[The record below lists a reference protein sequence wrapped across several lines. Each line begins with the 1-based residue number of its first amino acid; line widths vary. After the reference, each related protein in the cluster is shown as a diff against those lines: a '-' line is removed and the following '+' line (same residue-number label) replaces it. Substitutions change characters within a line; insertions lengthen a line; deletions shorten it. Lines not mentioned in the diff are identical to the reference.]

1 MEKKIII
8 RKFSKIDRK
17 DVRRIACET
26 AFWGSSKYDFFED
39 DEILADLLTLYY
51 TDYEPDYCFVATY
64 NGSVVGYLIGA
75 ENVQVMNRVFYFRI
89 IPKLSLKS
97 IYRGLVFKKN
107 TGTFLF
113 HCLMSFFKG
122 EFFASD
128 FTSEYPATL
137 HINIDKDFHNS
148 GIGRM
153 LINKYLDFLK
163 KEKVKGLHFGT
174 TSEGAR
180 GFFTRMDFKLLLTKK
195 RTYLRYKIGKE
206 QVFYVFG
213 KEV

>member
-1 MEKKIII
+1 MKERIII
-8 RKFSKIDRK
+8 RKFLERDRK

-26 AFWGSSKYDFFED
+26 AFWGSSRYEFFED

-64 NGSVVGYLIGA
+64 NNSVIGYLIGA
-75 ENVQVMNRVFYFRI
+75 KNVQVMNRVFYFRI

-97 IYRGLVFKKN
+97 IYRGLIFKKN
-107 TGTFLF
+107 TGVFLF
-113 HCLMSFFKG
+113 HCLIGLFKG
-122 EFFASD
+122 EFSTAD
-128 FTSEYPATL
+128 FSLEYPATL
-137 HINIDKDFHNS
+137 HINIDKDFHSS
-148 GIGRM
+148 GIGRK
-153 LINKYLDFLK
+153 LIDKYLGFLK
-163 KEKVKGLHFGT
+163 EVKVKGVHLGT

-180 GFFTRMDFKLLLTKK
+180 GFFTRMGFKLLLTKK

>member
-1 MEKKIII
+1 MEKKIIV

-26 AFWGSSKYDFFED
+26 AFWGNSKYDFFED

-97 IYRGLVFKKN
+97 IYRGLIFKKN
-107 TGTFLF
+107 TSKFLF
-113 HCLMSFFKG
+113 HCLIGFFKG
-122 EFFASD
+122 EFSAAEFSL
-128 FTSEYPATL
+128 EYPATL
-137 HINIDKDFHNS
+137 HINIDKDFHRC
-148 GIGRM
+148 GIGRK
-153 LINKYLDFLK
+153 LIDKYLGFLK
-163 KEKVKGLHFGT
+163 EAKVRGVHLGT

-180 GFFTRMDFKLLLTKK
+180 GFFIRMGFKLLLTKK
-195 RTYLRYKIGKE
+195 RTYLRYKMGKE